1 MNDSIEISAD
11 IFDVYPLTVE
21 EYENAD
27 VIMDNVEVEQFLVLL
42 ECLCYNGFTIKL

>member
-1 MNDSIEISAD
+1 MNDLNEVTAD

-27 VIMDNVEVEQFLVLL
+27 VIMDNVEVE
-42 ECLCYNGFTIKL
+42 

>member
-1 MNDSIEISAD
+1 MVVLNETITRRFIMNDLNEVSAD

-27 VIMDNVEVEQFLVLL
+27 VIMDNVEVE
-42 ECLCYNGFTIKL
+42 